1 MIYPILYS
9 KWESSFSS
17 NGIGVLT
24 DCVSCYVTE
33 ELNGEYEAE
42 FQYPIN
48 GVYYSQIIEGCFIK
62 CKPNDTA
69 EPQIFKIYRSTKPI
83 RGVVKFYCEHISYQ
97 LNGYP
102 IDSISRSAS
111 LNGLLQGILSAS
123 LVSHNF
129 TGRSYKNTTG
139 KIDLKAVSV
148 RSALGGTKGSL
159 LDKYGGEY
167 EFDNFSVIL
176 HDRRG
181 SDNGVKIK
189 YGKNLTDL
197 NQNRDISAMY
207 SGVYPFAKYTKT
219 PDGLTFDEVTEE
231 VTVTLSEKII
241 YSKNSSQFK
250 TQNILIKDFT
260 EYFIE
265 QALENENDNT
275 FGDNSE
281 ITEAQLREAVNA
293 WIASNDFGNP
303 KVSINLSYEDLS
315 KSEEYKGKPVFDS
328 VNLGDTVSVEYGD
341 LGVSVTARVA
351 KTKYDVLCGRFD
363 AITVGSVR
371 PTIADTIVGSTEKIE
386 TTKKE
391 LNNQNISNRAQL
403 EQAIKKATELLNG
416 ANGGVWE
423 LLDENGDGINDAWVL
438 RSYDNRKFVK
448 ATRDGIGVTVDGGK
462 TYKTAITAEG
472 IHGDA
477 IIAHSVTAE
486 QMNADGISAKN
497 VNISG
502 KIEAEEGN
510 IAGFEI
516 GEILHKKD
524 EYIVQPTDSVRYKT
538 EKETIIKPDEISV
551 HEKYSREDVFDDPG
565 YWNVVDDLKTSL
577 SQGRL
582 NVDFGNISGGDLP
595 GIIHIKLSN
604 NVYAV
609 YLDLASMSLK
619 VRKLEFGGEV

>member
-1 MIYPILYS
+1 MSYPILYT
-9 KWESSFSS
+9 KFEENFDN

-97 LNGYP
+97 LNGFP
-102 IDSISRSAS
+102 IDSINRSAS
-111 LNGLLQGILSAS
+111 LNGLLQGVLSAS

-129 TGRSYKNTTG
+129 TGTSHKNTTG

-176 HDRRG
+176 HDIRG

-207 SGVYPFAKYTKT
+207 SGVYPFARYTKT

-265 QALENENDNT
+265 QELENDNG
-275 FGDNSE
+275 FANNFE

-315 KSEEYKGKPVFDS
+315 KSEEYKGKHVFDS
-328 VNLGDTVSVEYGD
+328 VNIGDTVSVEYGD

-351 KTKYDVLCGRFD
+351 KTKYDVLRGRFD

-371 PTIADTIVGSTEKIE
+371 PTIADTIVGSTERIE

-391 LNNQNISNRAQL
+391 LNSQNISNRAQL

-423 LLDENGDGINDAWVL
+423 LLDENVDGINDAWIL
-438 RSYDNRKFVK
+438 RSYDNQKFVK

-462 TYKTAITAEG
+462 NYKTAITAEG

-486 QMNADGISAKN
+486 QMNADGISAKK
-497 VNISG
+497 VDISG

-516 GEILHKKD
+516 GDNLNKRT
-524 EYIVQPTDSVRYKT
+524 EYISEGESVRLKT
-538 EKETIIKPDEISV
+538 EKETIIRPDEISV
-551 HEKYSREDVFDDPG
+551 YEKYSREDVLDEPG
-565 YWNVVDDLKTSL
+565 VWKTVEEQRTYL
-577 SQGRL
+577 GEGRL
-582 NVDFGNISGGDLP
+582 NIELPSLSGGALPDL
-595 GIIHIKLSN
+595 IKIRLSN
-604 NVYAV
+604 STYGI
-609 YLDLASMSLK
+609 YLDLATMTLK
-619 VRKLEFGGEV
+619 VRQI

>member
-1 MIYPILYS
+1 MSFPILYT
-9 KWESSFSS
+9 KFEENFDN

-33 ELNGEYEAE
+33 ELNGAYEAE

-97 LNGYP
+97 LNGFP
-102 IDSISRSAS
+102 IDSININAS
-111 LNGLLQGILSAS
+111 FKLLLQGILSAS
-123 LVSHNF
+123 LVSHSF
-129 TGRSYKNTTG
+129 TSKSYKKNAIG

-148 RSALGGTKGSL
+148 RAALGGTKGSL

-197 NQNRDISAMY
+197 NQNRDISSMY
-207 SGVYPFAKYTKT
+207 SGVFPFARYTKT
-219 PDGLTFDEVTEE
+219 PSGMTFDEVTEE
-231 VTVTLSEKII
+231 VTVTLPEKII
-241 YSKNSSQFK
+241 YSKNSSQFNA
-250 TQNILIKDFT
+250 QNILIKDFT
-260 EYFIE
+260 EYFTDQE
-265 QALENENDNT
+265 LENDNS

-281 ITEAQLREAVNA
+281 ITEDQLREAVNN
-293 WIASNDFGNP
+293 WISSNDFGNP

-328 VNLGDTVSVEYGD
+328 VNLGDTVSVECGD

-351 KTKYDVLCGRFD
+351 KTKYDVLRGRFD

-403 EQAIKKATELLNG
+403 EQTIKKATELLNG

-423 LLDENGDGINDAWVL
+423 LLDENGDEINDAWVL
-438 RSYDNRKFVK
+438 RSHDSQKFVK
-448 ATRDGIGVTVDGGK
+448 ATRDGIGVTVDGGR
-462 TYKTAITAEG
+462 TYQTAMTAEG
-472 IHGDA
+472 IHGES
-477 IIAHSVTAE
+477 IIAGSVTAE
-486 QMNADGISAKN
+486 KLNADGITAKN
-497 VNISG
+497 VDITG
-502 KIEAEEGN
+502 KVTAEEG
-510 IAGFEI
+510 FI
-516 GEILHKKD
+516 GEFSIQDNGISKTTYTTETMSGGTALTTDRVTVTPNHVEVYKYQFVSGGGSILPVLNKSVTLKD
-524 EYIVQPTDSVRYKT
+524 GAVYIVNKSTANIFGGHNSIMFVELFNGSY
-538 EKETIIKPDEISV
+538 EIYVDES
-551 HEKYSREDVFDDPG
+551 
-565 YWNVVDDLKTSL
+565 SL
-577 SQGRL
+577 T
-582 NVDFGNISGGDLP
+582 
-595 GIIHIKLSN
+595 
-604 NVYAV
+604 
-609 YLDLASMSLK
+609 LK
-619 VRKLEFGGEV
+619 VRKVD

>member
-1 MIYPILYS
+1 MSYPILYT
-9 KWESSFSS
+9 KFEENFDN

-48 GVYYSQIIEGCFIK
+48 GVYYSQIVEGCFIK

-83 RGVVKFYCEHISYQ
+83 RGVLKFYCEHISYQ
-97 LNGYP
+97 LSGFP
-102 IDSISRSAS
+102 IDSFQQSSS
-111 LNGLLQGILSAS
+111 LNGLLQGVLSAS
-123 LVSHNF
+123 LVEHNF
-129 TGRSYKNTTG
+129 TGISHKNTTG

-148 RSALGGTKGSL
+148 RAALGGTKGSL

-197 NQNRDISAMY
+197 TQNRDISAMY
-207 SGVYPFAKYTKT
+207 SGVYPFARYTKT

-241 YSKNSSQFK
+241 YSQNSSQFK

-265 QALENENDNT
+265 QALENENDNS

-281 ITEAQLREAVNA
+281 ITEAQLREAVND

-328 VNLGDTVSVEYGD
+328 VNLGDTVSVECGD

-351 KTKYDVLCGRFD
+351 KTKYDVLRGRFD

-371 PTIADTIVGSTEKIE
+371 PTIADTIIGSTERIE

-423 LLDENGDGINDAWVL
+423 LLDENGDGINDGWRIRSEDSQEYIKAVL
-438 RSYDNRKFVK
+438 G
-448 ATRDGIGVTVDGGK
+448 AIGITTDGGK
-462 TYKTAITAEG
+462 TYKTAMTPKG

-486 QMNADGISAKN
+486 QMNADGITAKN

-502 KIEAEEGN
+502 KIESKEGN

-516 GEILHKKD
+516 GDNLNKRT
-524 EYIVQPTDSVRYKT
+524 EYISEGESVRFKT
-538 EKETIIKPDEISV
+538 EKETIVRPDEISV
-551 HEKYSREDVFDDPG
+551 YEKYSREDVLDEPG
-565 YWNVVDDLKTSL
+565 VWKTVEEQRTYL
-577 SQGRL
+577 GEGRL
-582 NVDFGNISGGDLP
+582 NVELPSLAGGALPDLIKIRLANSAY
-595 GIIHIKLSN
+595 GI
-604 NVYAV
+604 
-609 YLDLASMSLK
+609 YLDLETMTLK
-619 VRKLEFGGEV
+619 VRQI

>member
-1 MIYPILYS
+1 MSFPILYT
-9 KWESSFSS
+9 KFEENFDN

-33 ELNGEYEAE
+33 ELNGAYEAE

-97 LNGYP
+97 LNGFP
-102 IDSISRSAS
+102 IDSININAS
-111 LNGLLQGILSAS
+111 FKLLLQGILSAS
-123 LVSHNF
+123 LVSHSF
-129 TGRSYKNTTG
+129 TSKSYKKNAIG

-148 RSALGGTKGSL
+148 RAALGGTKGSL

-197 NQNRDISAMY
+197 NQNRDISSMY
-207 SGVYPFAKYTKT
+207 SGVFPFARYTKT
-219 PDGLTFDEVTEE
+219 PSGMTFDEVTEE
-231 VTVTLSEKII
+231 VTVTLPEKII
-241 YSKNSSQFK
+241 YSKNSSQFNA
-250 TQNILIKDFT
+250 QNILIKDFT
-260 EYFIE
+260 EYFTD
-265 QALENENDNT
+265 QGLENDNS

-281 ITEAQLREAVNA
+281 ITEDQLREAVNN
-293 WIASNDFGNP
+293 WISSNDFGNP

-328 VNLGDTVSVEYGD
+328 VNLGDTVSVECGD

-351 KTKYDVLCGRFD
+351 KTKYDVLRGRFD

-403 EQAIKKATELLNG
+403 EQTIKKATELLNG

-423 LLDENGDGINDAWVL
+423 LLDENGDGINDAWIL
-438 RSYDNRKFVK
+438 RSYDSQKFVK
-448 ATRDGIGVTVDGGK
+448 ATRDGIGVTVDGGR
-462 TYKTAITAEG
+462 TYQTAMTAEG
-472 IHGDA
+472 IHGES
-477 IIAHSVTAE
+477 IIAGSVTAE
-486 QMNADGISAKN
+486 KLNADGITAKN
-497 VNISG
+497 VDISG
-502 KIEAEEGN
+502 KIAAEEG
-510 IAGFEI
+510 FI
-516 GEILHKKD
+516 GEFSIQDDGISKTTYTTETSSDGAALTTDRVTVNPSYVEVYKYKYVGGGGSILPLFKKSVTLKD
-524 EYIVQPTDSVRYKT
+524 GAVYIVNKSTANIFGGHN
-538 EKETIIKPDEISV
+538 TIMFVELWNGSYEIYVDES
-551 HEKYSREDVFDDPG
+551 
-565 YWNVVDDLKTSL
+565 SL
-577 SQGRL
+577 T
-582 NVDFGNISGGDLP
+582 
-595 GIIHIKLSN
+595 
-604 NVYAV
+604 
-609 YLDLASMSLK
+609 LK
-619 VRKLEFGGEV
+619 VRKVD